1 MTLSKMPLSEM
12 PRERMMRDGIE
23 ALSLQEL
30 VAILLGTGTQGKS
43 VHMLSQEIVHSFG
56 GLEGLLEASLE
67 ELMQVKG
74 VGRAKAILLKAA
86 FGVAA
91 RAQRQK
97 HIPYQELKTVPQMFE
112 LARLHI
118 GHLKKEALFIAL
130 RDVKQRLIHA
140 EVVHLGTLANVQ
152 IHPREIFAP
161 AVRHGA
167 YTIVIA
173 HNHPSGDPTPS
184 EADYHLTKWLLDSAK
199 IMDIAIVDHIIVGKE
214 RYISMKNTSLFNP

>member
-1 MTLSKMPLSEM
+1 MTASKMPLSEM
-12 PRERMMRDGIE
+12 PRERMMRDGID

-30 VAILLGTGTQGKS
+30 VAILLGTGTQGKP
-43 VHMLSQEIVHSFG
+43 VHMLSQEIVHHFG
-56 GLEGLLEASLE
+56 GLEGLLDASLE

-91 RAQRQK
+91 RAQRKK
-97 HIPYQELKTVPQMFE
+97 HTPYQKLTTAREMYE
-112 LARLHI
+112 LAHLYI
-118 GHLKKEALFIAL
+118 GDLKKEALFIAL
-130 RDVKQRLIHA
+130 RDVRQRLIHT

-152 IHPREIFAP
+152 VHPREIFAP

-184 EADYHLTKWLLDSAK
+184 EADYHLTKWLLESAK

-214 RYISMKNTSLFNP
+214 RYVSMKNTSLFT